1 MQSGSLYFGEFTFGE
16 TGATVTA
23 ASRHAST
30 VGLSPAS
37 QGKKLSR
44 ASITGIPL
52 SLGRIAEEEAG
63 SANAYFWEVATVAA
77 S

>member
-1 MQSGSLYFGEFTFGE
+1 MGGITLAGGSVF
-16 TGATVTA
+16 
-23 ASRHAST
+23 
-30 VGLSPAS
+30 

-52 SLGRIAEEEAG
+52 SLGRMAEEEAE